1 MFHTQVST
9 VALLQTPYIILNI
22 LSQEWELL
30 TWIGTLCVEE
40 ETEMS
45 LEGKITAYL
54 QLKLILFSFLH

>member
-1 MFHTQVST
+1 MST
-9 VALLQTPYIILNI
+9 VAFLQTPDTIPNVN
-22 LSQEWELL
+22 SQEWELL

-54 QLKLILFSFLH
+54 QFKLILFSFLH